1 MTPAGLAHRLLRFQV
16 LRAAAAMSGT
26 ARAETPEADAAV
38 HSDCL
43 SELFIDHEAGPPAW
57 LLACEDAWE
66 VAQQLDLHSPW
77 DLDRSHTGAPAGGRD
92 SDGGNGSLVDDFL
105 SRFAQD
111 MTSMLDQIKRSQA
124 VSSAGAVDPLSSVSL
139 PVAVKLMQARWPV
152 DAASQGPW
160 AAVAGTYH
168 RLVAADV
175 HTKADGSEHL
185 TDM

>member
-1 MTPAGLAHRLLRFQV
+1 
-16 LRAAAAMSGT
+16 
-26 ARAETPEADAAV
+26 
-38 HSDCL
+38 
-43 SELFIDHEAGPPAW
+43 
-57 LLACEDAWE
+57 
-66 VAQQLDLHSPW
+66 
-77 DLDRSHTGAPAGGRD
+77 
-92 SDGGNGSLVDDFL
+92 
-105 SRFAQD
+105 
-111 MTSMLDQIKRSQA
+111 MLDQIKRSQA